1 MLAFRHAAVDA
12 EAGAERDMA
21 EMKDNGRGEPPG
33 GHNRSDDAA
42 RTKIEML
49 ARLRAQLALM
59 QGQVKRLDQALH
71 EADAARAAALLRLQ
85 TLRGTA
91 ERLERAL
98 EVQDGPAAAGTGES
112 PAASSDWLPVADGGP
127 QPVRFLVAVDLRDHH
142 VDALM
147 RAGLLHPRQG
157 GGNAASVAK
166 AVQELI
172 DRWSHGMACRP
183 SPGLSSPDASP
194 PAAGQR
200 MAGAP
205 SLLSRVSAT
214 LREWRY
220 GNDDVD
226 RAGPSGTSA
235 PADAAAEA
243 DNVISLPF
251 RFAARRRSAAWVGE
265 PLGETGKSDRRD
277 DGDRFVFAD
286 PAEPEVSRG
295 REGSEQTDRREADAP
310 GTGGNQDGS

>member
-1 MLAFRHAAVDA
+1 LAFRHAAVDA
-12 EAGAERDMA
+12 ETGVLRDMA
-21 EMKDNGRGEPPG
+21 EMKDNGRGEPLG

-71 EADAARAAALLRLQ
+71 EADAARAAAFERLQ

-98 EVQDGPAAAGTGES
+98 EVQGGPPAAGTGES
-112 PAASSDWLPVADGGP
+112 PAASSDWLPVKDGGP

-157 GGNAASVAK
+157 GGDAASVAK

-172 DRWSHGMACRP
+172 DRWSRGMTCRP
-183 SPGLSSPDASP
+183 TPALSSPDASSP
-194 PAAGQR
+194 PAGQR

-214 LREWRY
+214 LREWRS
-220 GNDDVD
+220 GNDGAD
-226 RAGPSGTSA
+226 RAGSCGASA
-235 PADAAAEA
+235 PAAAAAEA

-265 PLGETGKSDRRD
+265 PLGAAGERDRRD
-277 DGDRFVFAD
+277 DGERFVFVD

-295 REGSEQTDRREADAP
+295 REGSEQTDRGEADAP
-310 GTGGNQDGS
+310 GTGGKRDGS